1 MSYISFFFLSINS
14 VLQILMLSPF
24 YQIKLLRI
32 LVGTFEFH
40 STWGLK
46 TTLEVHLGDLFLA
59 NRDVFKSSRI
69 IIDPVKQFTNAVKRC
84 CSPPP
89 DPYTEALICGGDG
102 AWRWLGLGDIMR
114 GCPDGGYGALIRGWN
129 PGLSLQH
136 VRTEQGYDLLWNKKL
151 VHTRRQ
157 ICQHLDHDQPA
168 EL

>member
-69 IIDPVKQFTNAVKRC
+69 IIDLVKQFTNAVKRC

-102 AWRWLGLGDIMR
+102 AWRWLGLGETWGPIGRDKR
-114 GCPDGGYGALIRGWN
+114 ARLVLPSPREDTARRWSSESQGEASQEPDWLTPW
-129 PGLSLQH
+129 PCLPSL
-136 VRTEQGYDLLWNKKL
+136 RDSEK
-151 VHTRRQ
+151 
-157 ICQHLDHDQPA
+157 
-168 EL
+168 